1 MSELLQNH
9 NFKFQKK
16 YGQNFLQD
24 VKIPRRIAMECTD
37 FTFPE
42 GDVIPDEKADSLI
55 LEIGPGAGILTKE
68 LAKRFRKVVAVE
80 IDTSLEG
87 VLKDSLAG
95 YDNIEVVFSDIMDVD
110 LVPFL
115 EEKRRRDDGSLMP
128 VSVCS
133 NLPYYITTPIIMK
146 LLEEYP
152 DFNVVGETWCENPA
166 YTAWWQKDSK
176 LSAPLNSNLKSVMD
190 FHLWQVVNNSLTE
203 ETDSYMMGLNK
214 VYHHFVYDYLY
225 PDPSSVMAF
234 VENHDTD
241 RFLRNGENID
251 ALKQAM
257 VLLLTTRR
265 IPQLYYGT
273 EVMMNGTKEVTDG
286 YVRKDFP
293 GGWEG
298 DKRNL
303 FNAEERNA
311 KEAEMFNFLSNILH
325 WRKGNDVIAKGDL
338 KHFIPQ
344 QGVYAYARSYEG
356 KTVFVLLNGCDKAV
370 DLRVKPYAE
379 VLGDAKQGR
388 DVISGNVVEW
398 DTTIALPARGN
409 MIIEL

>member
-110 LVPFL
+110 LIPFL

-128 VSVCS
+128 VSVCA

-152 DFNVVGETWCENPA
+152 DFDFITVMVQKEVAVRLCTPAGDSEYGAITAQINLFGKAKRLFTVPSGCFYPRPKIDSAVIRIELYDEPKYEPDIAKETSTVIKNAFAMRRKTLSNALSGMYKGLTKEELGQKISEILGKGADVRGE
-166 YTAWWQKDSK
+166 K
-176 LSAPLNSNLKSVMD
+176 
-190 FHLWQVVNNSLTE
+190 
-203 ETDSYMMGLNK
+203 
-214 VYHHFVYDYLY
+214 
-225 PDPSSVMAF
+225 
-234 VENHDTD
+234 
-241 RFLRNGENID
+241 
-251 ALKQAM
+251 
-257 VLLLTTRR
+257 LTTDEFAK
-265 IPQLYYGT
+265 LAMT
-273 EVMMNGTKEVTDG
+273 L
-286 YVRKDFP
+286 KDY
-293 GGWEG
+293 
-298 DKRNL
+298 K
-303 FNAEERNA
+303 
-311 KEAEMFNFLSNILH
+311 
-325 WRKGNDVIAKGDL
+325 
-338 KHFIPQ
+338 
-344 QGVYAYARSYEG
+344 
-356 KTVFVLLNGCDKAV
+356 
-370 DLRVKPYAE
+370 
-379 VLGDAKQGR
+379 
-388 DVISGNVVEW
+388 
-398 DTTIALPARGN
+398 
-409 MIIEL
+409 